1 MERGH
6 YLGFAIGAGLI
17 FAGWLWLKKKDT
29 GQLAQDA
36 AAGVVGAVANV
47 AAGAATGTVLGIG
60 DVLGVPRTNLS
71 ACEQA
76 KADGRT
82 WDASFA
88 CPAGDFLG
96 YVFSSSPSSSPA
108 PVASATPPASI
119 DLMQDPILVN
129 QWGPM

>member
-1 MERGH
+1 MEKGH
-6 YLGFAIGAGLI
+6 YVGFAIGAGLI
-17 FAGWLWLKKKDT
+17 LGGWLWLKKKDT

-36 AAGVVGAVANV
+36 AAGVAGVVVDA

-60 DVLGVPRTNLS
+60 DAIGVPRTNLS

-76 KADGRT
+76 KAEGRT

-88 CPAGDFLG
+88 CPAGDFLS
-96 YVFSSSPSSSPA
+96 YVFTPSSSTQAPSPA
-108 PVASATPPASI
+108 LATPQV
-119 DLMQDPILVN
+119 DMMQDPILVN